1 MSDVRRMLGAKL
13 AEVLDTLDAD
23 DDSASVRIE
32 ITSGNA
38 IKQAEGEPSVLHVW
52 TLTILGDEWQGETHE
67 QHERA
72 ITALKDAAEALEPRG

>member
-1 MSDVRRMLGAKL
+1 MLGEKL
-13 AEVLDTLDAD
+13 AEVLDSIEDD

-38 IKQAEGEPSVLHVW
+38 IKHAEGEPAILHIW

-67 QHERA
+67 QRWA
-72 ITALKDAAEALEPRG
+72 